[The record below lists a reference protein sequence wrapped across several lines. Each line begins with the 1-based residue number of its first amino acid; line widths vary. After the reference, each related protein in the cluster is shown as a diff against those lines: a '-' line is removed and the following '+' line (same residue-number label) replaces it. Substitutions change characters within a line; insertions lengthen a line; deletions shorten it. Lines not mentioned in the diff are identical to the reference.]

1 MNLISS
7 DLLFNGEVVPLR
19 ATSFYYNNYKVVIV
33 VICNYKKGQAS
44 LLALLSKSYTTP

>member
-19 ATSFYYNNYKVVIV
+19 ATSFYYNYYTITEITVV
-33 VICNYKKGQAS
+33 
-44 LLALLSKSYTTP
+44 